1 MAGQPVVE
9 MFDEW
14 YDSNLPELLNEK
26 NGVYHIAKLAFEAG
40 ARMANAITHSDE
52 KARQHSGGVT
62 ANVAEPE
69 T

>member
-1 MAGQPVVE
+1 MT
-9 MFDEW
+9 FDEW
-14 YDSNLPELLNEK
+14 YDSNLPDLVKEK

-52 KARQHSGGVT
+52 KARQHSGGSNIVT